1 MDETPR
7 WTTFAIA
14 SEDLTGPVLGRIDG
28 GDPLSLGD
36 TIGLR
41 SRSGIKRFRVER
53 VLILEQVW
61 PDAWINRLVLL
72 EPLQ

>member
-1 MDETPR
+1 VTDTPR

-14 SEDLTGPVLGRIDG
+14 SEDLSGPVLGRIDG
-28 GDPLSLGD
+28 GDPLSPGD

-41 SRSGIKRFRVER
+41 APNGVKRFRVDR

-61 PDAWINRLVLL
+61 PDAWSNRLVLL
-72 EPLQ
+72 EPL